1 MKVTLERGIDISD
14 LVTNPDDYKD
24 LLILVKYHPVTRNGD
39 IKPQEKT
46 AKGKVSTVFYDDFGY
61 NRISMFDRCLGFDV
75 HRKVPLLKEDG
86 NPPNIISVYEIK
98 T

>member
-1 MKVTLERGIDISD
+1 MKVTLKRQIDISD
-14 LVTNPDDYKD
+14 LVNNPENYKG
-24 LLILVKYHPVTRNGD
+24 LPILVKYYPLAKNGD

-46 AKGKVSTVFYDDFGY
+46 AKGKVSAVFYDDFGY

-75 HRKVPLLKEDG
+75 HRKVPLLKGDG
-86 NPPNIISVYEIK
+86 NPSNIIAVYEIE